1 MTGIVRVIVENQS
14 FPCSLLSL
22 VTGTRGLILRLQ
34 LVQHRYTRGGSV
46 IH

>member
-1 MTGIVRVIVENQS
+1 MTGIVRVIVENRS

-22 VTGTRGLILRLQ
+22 VTGTRGLTLRLE
-34 LVQHRYTRGGSV
+34 LVQHTYTPGGSV